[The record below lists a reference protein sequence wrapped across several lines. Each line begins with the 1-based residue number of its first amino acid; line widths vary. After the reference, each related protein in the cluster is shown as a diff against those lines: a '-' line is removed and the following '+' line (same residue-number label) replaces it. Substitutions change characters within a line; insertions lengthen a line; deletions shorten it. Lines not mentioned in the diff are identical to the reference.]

1 MHTEKEKKR
10 DKPTRGGGWSVMDT
24 LIVLLILAAVA
35 GMVYRLVDAV
45 GQNRAEENRPMYAV
59 YFSVEETH
67 KDVLAEISGF
77 DAVYDPE
84 DGVKLGYIAAYE
96 DAEEGI
102 YKPALAIV
110 PAVDSTGR
118 DRVTA
123 SGCFICAEGTVMNGG
138 LLVDGDDRYLTPGS
152 ELRIRTDR
160 AVLTIRITEI
170 RAHG

>member
-10 DKPTRGGGWSVMDT
+10 DKPTRKRDLSVVDI
-24 LIVLLILAAVA
+24 LIVLLVLAAVA
-35 GMVYRLVDAV
+35 GIVYRVVDAARQSAAQ
-45 GQNRAEENRPMYAV
+45 GERPMYAV

-67 KDVLAEISGF
+67 KDVLAEIQGF

-96 DAEEGI
+96 DTEEGG

-110 PAVDSTGR
+110 PAVNATGR

-123 SGCFICAEGTVMNGG
+123 SGCFICTEGTMMNGG
-138 LLVDGDDRYLTPGS
+138 LLVDGDDRYLTPGT
-152 ELRIRTDR
+152 ELSIRTDR
-160 AVLTIRITEI
+160 VILTIRITEI
-170 RAHG
+170 RLHD

>member
-1 MHTEKEKKR
+1 MHTEKKG
-10 DKPTRGGGWSVMDT
+10 DKPTRKRGWSVIDT
-24 LIVLLILAAVA
+24 IIVLLILAAIA
-35 GMVYRLVDAV
+35 GIVYRVVDAAR
-45 GQNRAEENRPMYAV
+45 QSIANEERPMYAV

-67 KDVLAEISGF
+67 KDVLAEIRGF
-77 DAVYDPE
+77 DALYDPE

-96 DAEEGI
+96 DAEEGD

-110 PAVDSTGR
+110 PAVNATGR

-123 SGCFICAEGTVMNGG
+123 SGCFICTEGTLMNGG

-152 ELRIRTDR
+152 ELTIRTDR
-160 AVLTIRITEI
+160 AVITICITEI

>member
-1 MHTEKEKKR
+1 MHTEKTG
-10 DKPTRGGGWSVMDT
+10 DKPTRKRGLSWIDVA
-24 LIVLLILAAVA
+24 IVLLILATVIGAVFRVA
-35 GMVYRLVDAV
+35 DAARQSV
-45 GQNRAEENRPMYAV
+45 SHEERPMYAV

-67 KDVLAEISGF
+67 KDVLAEIRGF
-77 DAVYDPE
+77 DALYDPE

-96 DAEEGI
+96 DTESGD

-110 PAVDSTGR
+110 PAVNATGR

-123 SGCFICAEGTVMNGG
+123 SGCFICTEGTMMNGG

-152 ELRIRTDR
+152 ELCIRTDR
-160 AVLTIRITEI
+160 AIMTICITEI